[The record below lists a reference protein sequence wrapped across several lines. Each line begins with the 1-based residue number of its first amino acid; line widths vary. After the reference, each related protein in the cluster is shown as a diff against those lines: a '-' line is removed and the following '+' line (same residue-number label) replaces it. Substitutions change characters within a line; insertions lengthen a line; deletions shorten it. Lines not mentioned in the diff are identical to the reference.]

1 MPMPHNHAI
10 SFFSTDVLTL
20 NFWNG
25 EELDSLTLEGDMKIE
40 FEGRKNCVG
49 FKSRNNR
56 YKCPYKYEGRI
67 QCPFC
72 GSRDISRIYTRH
84 DFKGYEDLE
93 EEFSQKE
100 FSIYIV
106 SFGDRIKCGVTQA
119 ERIKDR
125 VKEQG
130 ADYYAELMRLKGP
143 EAYEMERL
151 LQSQFGFKNSVQS
164 RTKLKLL
171 GNPRPDLL
179 EQAIVEVESAAPFNE
194 YLLDAPMPQKLEY
207 AIPEK
212 FSIADN
218 IDGKIICA
226 KGPLVFFENSQGAHV
241 LNIKSKEGTFFNLR
255 D

>member
-1 MPMPHNHAI
+1 MSSKHAI

-20 NFWNG
+20 NFWND
-25 EELDSLTLEGDMKIE
+25 EEVDSLTLEGEMKID
-40 FEGRKNCVG
+40 FEAGKHCTG

-93 EEFSQKE
+93 EEFSKKK
-100 FSIYIV
+100 FSIYLV
-106 SFGDRIKCGVTQA
+106 SFGDRIKCGVTQQ

-130 ADYYAELMRLKGP
+130 ADYYSEIMQLQGP

-151 LQSQFGFKNSVQS
+151 LQSHFGFKNAVQS

-179 EQAIVEVESAAPFNE
+179 EEAIVQIEKTEPFNE
-194 YLLDAPMPQKLEY
+194 YLLDAPMPQELNYNLPTKWSVAE
-207 AIPEK
+207 
-212 FSIADN
+212 N
-218 IDGKIICA
+218 IDGKILGA
-226 KGPLVFFENSQGAHV
+226 KGPLLFFENSEGSHV
-241 LNIKSKEGTFFNLR
+241 INLKSKDGTFFKLR